1 MSIRI
6 GGFERN
12 ADGNWQN
19 AESVASDTL
28 KDVLDDAEMQI
39 VLHVQAR
46 WAPKFDL
53 DTRLEEIE
61 ERLDTHHHRIAKT
74 QQDLSRE
81 IDIRRHHSCPSTS
94 SHSLA
99 R

>member
-74 QQDLSRE
+74 QQDLRVRKETSGQF
-81 IDIRRHHSCPSTS
+81 CPA
-94 SHSLA
+94 LA
-99 R
+99 GWIV